1 MQNNFSYP
9 LKLEDI
15 SSSSKIYNI
24 TASDDE
30 LLFIATILKV
40 PSVKSFQTAI
50 NVTLNKPE
58 HLIKLIGTLDAMV
71 EQTSVI
77 SLENFIYPYHF
88 EFNRTYDT
96 KLTHAQQR
104 EMEEFE
110 DINAEIPDV
119 MENGIIDL
127 KAVALEALALE
138 LDDFPKQPG
147 EIFTFTPDFDIN
159 ADKPQNPFSILE
171 KLKK

>member
-15 SSSSKIYNI
+15 SSASKQYSF
-24 TASDDE
+24 TASEDE
-30 LLFIATILKV
+30 LVFVASILKV
-40 PSVKSFQTAI
+40 PSVKSFQSVI
-50 NVTLNKPE
+50 NITLNKPE
-58 HLIKLIGTLDAMV
+58 HLINLTGCLDAMI

-77 SLENFIYPYHF
+77 SLENFIRPYHS
-88 EFNRTYDT
+88 EFTRTYDT
-96 KLTHAQQR
+96 KLTYAQQR

-110 DINAEIPDV
+110 DINADIPDV

-147 EIFTFTPDFDIN
+147 ELFSFTPDFDIN
-159 ADKPQNPFSILE
+159 TDKPQNPFAILE